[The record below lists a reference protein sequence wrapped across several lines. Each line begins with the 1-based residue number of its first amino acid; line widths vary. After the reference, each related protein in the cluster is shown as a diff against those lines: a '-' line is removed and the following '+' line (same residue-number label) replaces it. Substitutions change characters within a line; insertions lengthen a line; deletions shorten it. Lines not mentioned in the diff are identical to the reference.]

1 MNYILANMTNA
12 INAKVSRL
20 IEDYMYENRL
30 SQSDLAKILRVT
42 PSNVCSKLKGK
53 RLWKIVDLQLL
64 ANAGFDFSDLF
75 TREV

>member
-1 MNYILANMTNA
+1 MQNVNERVSSLILKQMKARNLTQA
-12 INAKVSRL
+12 
-20 IEDYMYENRL
+20 
-30 SQSDLAKILRVT
+30 DLAKILRVT

-53 RLWKIVDLQLL
+53 RLWKIDDLQLL

>member
-1 MNYILANMTNA
+1 MTST
-12 INAKVSRL
+12 INARVSQF
-20 IEDYMYENRL
+20 IEDYMHEKRL
-30 SQSDLAKILRVT
+30 SQADLAKILRVT

>member
-1 MNYILANMTNA
+1 MTSAVNA
-12 INAKVSRL
+12 RVSQL
-20 IEDYMYENRL
+20 IEHHMYKNRL
-30 SQSDLAKILRVT
+30 SQADLAKILRVT

-75 TREV
+75 TREA

>member
-1 MNYILANMTNA
+1 MTND
-12 INAKVSRL
+12 INARVSRL
-20 IEDYMYENRL
+20 IENHMDENRL

-53 RLWKIVDLQLL
+53 RLWKVDDLQLL

-75 TREV
+75 TREA

>member
-1 MNYILANMTNA
+1 MTNG
-12 INAKVSRL
+12 INARVSRL
-20 IEDYMYENRL
+20 IENHMDENRL

-53 RLWKIVDLQLL
+53 RLWKVDDLQLL

-75 TREV
+75 TREA

>member
-1 MNYILANMTNA
+1 MTNG
-12 INAKVSRL
+12 INARVSRL
-20 IEDYMYENRL
+20 IENHMDEKRL

-53 RLWKIVDLQLL
+53 RLWKVEDLQLL

-75 TREV
+75 TREA

>member
-1 MNYILANMTNA
+1 MQNVNERVSSLILKQM
-12 INAKVSRL
+12 KSRNL
-20 IEDYMYENRL
+20 T
-30 SQSDLAKILRVT
+30 QADLAKILRVT

-53 RLWKIVDLQLL
+53 RLWKVVDLQLL

>member
-1 MNYILANMTNA
+1 MTNA
-12 INAKVSRL
+12 VNARVSHL
-20 IEDYMYENRL
+20 IENCMHENRL
-30 SQSDLAKILRVT
+30 SQADLAKILRVT

-53 RLWKIVDLQLL
+53 RLWKIDDLQLL

>member
-1 MNYILANMTNA
+1 MTNG
-12 INAKVSRL
+12 INARVSRL
-20 IEDYMYENRL
+20 IENHMDENRL

-53 RLWKIVDLQLL
+53 RLWKVAELHLL